1 MIYLIRLTDNLNRI
15 MLLTERNGTERNGT
29 ERNNCALL
37 RLAEARRLKLHISFV
52 IDNRRI

>member
-29 ERNNCALL
+29 ERNGIIAPFCVLL
-37 RLAEARRLKLHISFV
+37 KPGA
-52 IDNRRI
+52 

>member
-29 ERNNCALL
+29 ERNGTERNGTE
-37 RLAEARRLKLHISFV
+37 RNGTE
-52 IDNRRI
+52 

>member
-29 ERNNCALL
+29 ERNGTERNGIIAPFCVLL
-37 RLAEARRLKLHISFV
+37 KPGA
-52 IDNRRI
+52 